1 MTIVSLVSATPES
14 EFKRI
19 QNEITT
25 LTTTREDFDPEIND
39 VELDIATM
47 REISM
52 QIIEESAAKYVH
64 KIFKAAP
71 SNRVGRK
78 IDDQELY
85 KKMLLTLIETGG
97 KVTKVKRDLNLPLNT
112 GRIKQIF
119 DRFLRSH
126 ASRCIGDDMYKVS
139 HYYYFLL
146 QIKE

>member
-1 MTIVSLVSATPES
+1 MTIVSLVSATPET

-19 QNEITT
+19 QEEITT
-25 LTTTREDFDPEIND
+25 LTTTREDFDPEIDD
-39 VELDIATM
+39 VEFDIATM

-97 KVTKVKRDLNLPLNT
+97 KVSKVKRELNLPLNT

-126 ASRCIGDDMYKVS
+126 TSRCIGDDMYKVS

>member
-25 LTTTREDFDPEIND
+25 LTTTREDFDPEVDD
-39 VELDIATM
+39 VELDIDYM
-47 REISM
+47 KEISM
-52 QIIEESAAKYVH
+52 QIIEESAAKYVY
-64 KIFKAAP
+64 KIFKAVP
-71 SNRVGRK
+71 SNKVGRK

-97 KVTKVKRDLNLPLNT
+97 KVSKVKRELNLPLT
-112 GRIKQIF
+112 VGRIQQIF

-126 ASRCIGDDMYKVS
+126 TSRCIGDDMYKVS

>member
-1 MTIVSLVSATPES
+1 MTIVSLVSATPET
-14 EFKRI
+14 EAKRI
-19 QNEITT
+19 QEETT
-25 LTTTREDFDPEIND
+25 NLTTTREDFDPEVD
-39 VELDIATM
+39 DIEFNIDYV
-47 REISM
+47 RKISM
-52 QIIEESAAKYVH
+52 QIIEESAEKYVY

-97 KVTKVKRDLNLPLNT
+97 KVTKVKRELNLPLNT

-126 ASRCIGDDMYKVS
+126 TSRCIGDDMYKVS
-139 HYYYFLL
+139 HYYYLIFNR
-146 QIKE
+146 K